1 LYKTDP
7 TESGLGLAPTTGPPG
22 RCTASQLIDAY
33 WRVVHLRHELTQA
46 RGADRQIATA
56 VAALDAVSLA
66 LAGAAI
72 AAVDRETTEL
82 SEQGAHETD
91 RG

>member
-1 LYKTDP
+1 LYKPDP
-7 TESGLGLAPTTGPPG
+7 TESGLGLAPTSDPPG
-22 RCTASQLIDAY
+22 RCAASRLIDAY
-33 WRVVHLRHELTQA
+33 WRVVHLRQELTEA
-46 RGADRQIATA
+46 RSADRQIATA

-72 AAVDRETTEL
+72 TALDRETTAL
-82 SEQGAHETD
+82 SEQAGHETD